1 MQNIYNI
8 RQEWEDLFQRYMQG
22 AAVDREINV
31 AIGPNNPG
39 STDVTNLRYLFPLA
53 AWLRD
58 NGRISKA
65 APLSVKIHVQ
75 AEDITGDRERIR
87 RFLAN
92 LGNLPDIIFFL
103 NQTPLYRADWSPSR
117 IFPLCQVSD
126 TARPAEL
133 SADYRQLR
141 HSVCW
146 SGGDAASVSPELAP
160 ILGSADALLRYIDDI
175 SSYAGAREAPIKLA
189 DKERLRREL
198 LAKIEPFRHEMDILS
213 QIIWLFLLRELL
225 ESKQLYSIPKDRDT
239 PHIYEEIFAK
249 SRMDAVSYGE
259 ALYQL
264 IENACLHSAGH
275 RAWFG
280 FRMYK
285 AGRDVPMSELLKEAE
300 TRKRL
305 YDKYHP
311 CFATDGENRNPY
323 AAKTGNIFS
332 GKSRYFFEFFV
343 LDSAWDRIGMVDNY
357 NNRKIERVY
366 GELEKKEEKKKDE
379 PPEEREA
386 RLRLAAFQILED
398 RGELLHTVGQLIRS
412 NPWGDNID
420 EHIEN
425 VTVHYGLRLLQRIIN
440 VNSGYLINCTPSQR
454 GDGLYYYNGKDEK
467 GPAGPMTEWTALLPI
482 SYHWQ
487 PMRDNLPK
495 KYETV
500 NCFERQIPPPRRT
513 VHYLNC
519 GKLLQPLDREPN
531 KTGAIRTLERQL
543 YERLPWRQ
551 ERELSSSILL
561 LHIDSPQL
569 YQLELF
575 AKALFACISR
585 TAASGR
591 QEKGGPAAVRIAVLL
606 PTVDTLHELLRLFSA
621 FYSGGRQEDME
632 NVQIAFCA
640 RNGAGGPFRVNFI
653 LAGSGLSNAFE
664 AAKLFAYHHSEDT
677 LENLSLLDYLTNQ
690 ATWADAGQIGDV
702 PPLFP
707 FDLFLPS
714 RLPEGDYV
722 RLPLQP
728 WKDSWFLQHIVSRLN
743 RDIRAPGNGC
753 MIDNIHARLGSKLH
767 LGRFFEGE
775 LLFHD
780 TGNVLRFAYL
790 LAQELLY
797 GEDALEARRHVIL
810 LGYEKYSVSLMLHLE
825 DWLKQSDRFSA
836 VHTAIIHDDDEKDG
850 GVEVRPCYDENACS
864 PDSSIQVVAVMPV
877 GTTLSTVY
885 KMYHA
890 AQRDLQLL
898 AREEVP
904 QDQTKNFCLILV
916 NGDLCRENNI
926 SEVTKRYWS
935 TVEWENQLVTTC
947 MEVYGGE
954 AKKIRY
960 LIPADAKWLAPDNC
974 SICRR
979 NGAETSAIIDAK
991 NSNTML
997 SSIFTLWDRRK
1008 GRFKDLLPIT
1018 PEENQKRLSSLLG
1031 HILYSHIYY
1040 WNNHFQFYL
1049 EFSKMYYSH
1058 QQEIDNVVA
1067 GWTVPMDAFH
1077 LVVSPLQFTNSP
1089 FLKSVLDRVFHGSAR
1104 FLHIDLKD
1112 SYREE
1117 IRMKFIYIAEEFK
1130 RMRRVSPGTRFC
1142 VHFVDTSIVT
1152 GSRLSRAQLMVRM
1165 LLQQVDCMDENVEL
1179 FSKVFLLVNRC
1190 SYATVQSFVRDPH
1203 RDLYAYLYLAIPS
1216 YNTEND
1222 FCPACR
1228 LVKRYELLE
1237 KRSAT
1242 ERLSSEFRRLG
1253 KKHEKRR
1260 VQDYEQ
1266 WLKKEILRSPSY
1278 FSWLRRWLYV
1288 NVPENV
1294 DRIAGRIGPNPKEE
1308 EADYKAARFVAEQ
1321 IDRYIREQ
1329 IDDRP
1334 GEKEGAE
1341 KNSRQGVLDALAE
1354 VSLEKVVSYIK
1365 DQGPA
1370 EEKETNRECA
1380 RRFKEAARKIV
1391 STYLIDT
1398 RNYMRLYS
1406 MQMAYQ
1412 ALEAVDDKLSP
1423 DEYRD
1428 KLDGLTRKAML
1439 ALMASIPELLKKVE
1453 NPSGLS
1459 LQQEE
1464 RVRFMCR
1471 LEWLISYIKVLS
1483 REQISKYYHCRR
1495 AIMGIMNDMLRLLF
1509 VRNEG
1514 PDPAKNEQKRDRMIA
1529 ALEKED
1535 PNWGVIIHILNDL
1548 EGSGENFDVQMRAL
1562 MEYQLTMTLL
1572 HRTADLQMSFVSHPD
1587 SIASFLRRYYQLADR
1602 CFPNKEGPFLAP
1614 QFALPSYDKV
1624 IRRYLRSL
1632 KAAVMTSEDD
1642 TPCLALIKTP
1652 ESLTHTADQ
1661 KGPCQLNGEQAQVW
1675 KLFARYIYL
1684 ENSRM
1689 LYSGMRDLENKLP
1702 EESLKQADGK
1712 RPADRFGSRMR
1723 KLGKAVDDCLRSCYQ
1738 NLDEE
1743 ARKEDILYQNI
1754 LGNFCRFWHDTSLWP
1769 PVRPK
1774 GGKKSAPPNTIAY
1787 LLQYFRLVNSLFKEK
1802 RRSFELGK
1810 RPYQYEELCHI
1821 LCGLTRC
1828 SMCYIAFRG
1837 IGAAPEIFT
1846 QSGFHVETMQK
1857 GNILTSAKL
1866 DHLLHQMDIIRKS
1879 TQRRLRGESLSE
1891 TEAEDIR
1898 GEMLIPGVTRLWT
1911 KSQEYLIIVVGLKE
1925 SPLKDE
1931 KFCIVLQQDR
1941 STKDRRS
1948 LGEQWLEA
1956 EALEN
1961 ARNILFMRRR
1971 LQAILSR
1978 DYTVLLNFRFD
1989 YSYVRSVSGKSGH
2002 RPRIIHI
2009 SDLHIKEDLTL
2020 GKPSKADRIIEQLSR
2035 NLEIDGK
2042 QMSVDLLAVTGDIVD
2057 GRESNAPQMEENYRY
2072 AESLLTRIAI
2082 HLWQDKDGYLPHDW
2096 RKRVM
2101 LTTGNHDYAAMNQ
2114 FKAIVK
2120 RRVLTS
2126 GLPVETESGTM
2137 SKFAYYIDFL
2147 IRYLDPPVNDLI
2159 ANDLNEIR
2167 YYRKLNIKVL
2177 ILNCSGTAVPR
2188 RTNKMG
2194 VNSEIVKNL
2203 IERRGWVD
2211 GKDPANTF
2219 RLCLA
2224 HYSPSYELSY
2234 FLDDYDVLPGW
2245 NWSPI
2250 DSDTCDINQLVKL
2263 FCCSVEHLIHTRYS
2277 VPAGDDAGK
2286 EPRINPDDD
2295 PHRKFLD
2302 KFCSLEQALDALQ
2315 NEKKPADG
2323 TADQFYSRLK
2333 DLADKRTSDGASDSD
2348 KLAAARQVV
2357 SDMHKNELYQRIK
2370 SYYDWLNQDRRCLNQ
2385 EQISQLLYEIQEN
2398 LSMSRYDMG
2407 CFKRLMEE
2415 VKGRDLT
2422 LAGHIHAYAEDSP
2435 NHILVADKLFY
2446 DGSDDIQGYIITLK
2460 EEGADPSY
2468 SFTRFT

>member
-1 MQNIYNI
+1 MQYIYNI
-8 RQEWEDLFQRYMQG
+8 RQDWENLFQRYTQG
-22 AAVDREINV
+22 AAADCEINV
-31 AIGPNNPG
+31 VIGPNRPD
-39 STDVTNLRYLFPLA
+39 SADVTNLRYLFPLA

-58 NGRISKA
+58 NRRISRDARLK
-65 APLSVKIHVQ
+65 VNIQFQ
-75 AEDITGDRERIR
+75 AQDNSGDRERVQL
-87 RFLAN
+87 FLSN
-92 LGNLPDIIFFL
+92 LGDLPDVEFFL
-103 NQTPLYRADWSPSR
+103 NQTPLYRIGWSPSR
-117 IFPLCQVSD
+117 IFPLCQVSK
-126 TARPAEL
+126 TARLNEF

-141 HSVCW
+141 RSVCW
-146 SGGDAASVSPELAP
+146 SGGEAASVPSELAP
-160 ILGSADALLRYIDDI
+160 ILISADTLLRYIDDT
-175 SSYAGAREAPIKLA
+175 SSYAGTRESPIKHV
-189 DKERLRREL
+189 DKENLRREL
-198 LAKIEPFRHEMDILS
+198 LEKIEPFRQEMDILS

-225 ESKQLYSIPKDRDT
+225 ESKQLYSIPKDREEA
-239 PHIYEEIFAK
+239 PYIYEEIFAK

-264 IENACLHSAGH
+264 IENACLYSAGH

-285 AGRDVPMSELLKEAE
+285 AGRDVPMSDLLKEAE

-305 YDKYHP
+305 YDKYYL

-323 AAKTGNIFS
+323 AAKTGSIFS

-343 LDSAWDRIGMVDNY
+343 LDSAWDRVGMVDNH
-357 NNRKIERVY
+357 NNRKIERAY
-366 GELEKKEEKKKDE
+366 QELEKKEGEKNDE
-379 PPEEREA
+379 LPERREA
-386 RLRLAAFQILED
+386 RLRAAARQILED
-398 RGELLHTVGQLIRS
+398 RGELLHDISQLIRF
-412 NPWGDNID
+412 NPWGNSID

-425 VTVHYGLRLLQRIIN
+425 VTIHYGLRLLQRIIN
-440 VNSGYLINCTPSQR
+440 VNYGYLICWTPSQR
-454 GDGLYYYNGKDEK
+454 EDNLCYYNGKDGKE
-467 GPAGPMTEWTALLPI
+467 PAGRMTEWTALLPI

-487 PMRDNLPK
+487 PMRDDLPK
-495 KYETV
+495 KFETV
-500 NCFERQIPPPRRT
+500 NCFELQIPPPRRT
-513 VHYLNC
+513 VYYLNC
-519 GKLLQPLDREPN
+519 GRLLQPLDWELN
-531 KTGAIRTLERQL
+531 KTDAIWRLEGQL
-543 YERLPWRQ
+543 YEQLPWQQ
-551 ERELSSSILL
+551 ERELSSAIFL

-585 TAASGR
+585 TAANSKSR
-591 QEKGGPAAVRIAVLL
+591 KRDPAAVRIAVLL
-606 PTVDTLHELLRLFSA
+606 PTVDTLHELLRLFST
-621 FYSGGRQEDME
+621 FYPEGSQADME
-632 NVQIAFCA
+632 NVQIAFCS
-640 RNGAGGPFRVNFI
+640 RNRAGGPFRVNFI
-653 LAGSGLSNAFE
+653 LAGNRLSNAFE

-677 LENLSLLDYLTNQ
+677 LEYLSLLDYLTHRAVRADGGQ
-690 ATWADAGQIGDV
+690 AGDV

-714 RLPEGDYV
+714 QLPDGDCAK
-722 RLPLQP
+722 LPLQP
-728 WKDSWFLQHIVSRLN
+728 WKDSWFLQLIISRLN
-743 RDIRAPGNGC
+743 RDIRALGNGC

-767 LGRFFEGE
+767 LSRFFEGE

-797 GEDALEARRHVIL
+797 GEDALEARRHVVL

-825 DWLKQSDRFSA
+825 DWLRQSDQFSA
-836 VHTAIIHDDDEKDG
+836 VHTAIIHDGEGDG
-850 GVEVRPCYDENACS
+850 DVEVRPCYDENACS
-864 PDSSIQVVAVMPV
+864 PDSSIQLVTVMPV

-890 AQRDLQLL
+890 AQRDLRLL
-898 AREEVP
+898 ADKEVS
-904 QDQTKNFCLILV
+904 QDQTKNFCLVLV

-935 TVEWENQLVTTC
+935 TVEWGSQLVTTC
-947 MEVYGGE
+947 KEVYGGE
-954 AKKIRY
+954 ARKIRY

-1008 GRFKDLLPIT
+1008 GRFEDLLPVSLA
-1018 PEENQKRLSSLLG
+1018 ENQKRLNSLLG
-1031 HILYSHIYY
+1031 HILYSHIYH

-1058 QQEIDNVVA
+1058 QQKIDHVVA

-1089 FLKSVLDRVFHGSAR
+1089 FLKSILDRVFHGSAR

-1130 RMRRVSPGTRFC
+1130 RMRTISPRTRFC

-1152 GSRLSRAQLMVRM
+1152 GSCLNRARLMVQM
-1165 LLQQVDCMDENVEL
+1165 LLQQVGCMDENVEL

-1190 SYATVQSFVRDPH
+1190 SYATVQSFVRDPK

-1228 LVKRYELLE
+1228 QVNRYELLE

-1242 ERLSSEFRRLG
+1242 ERLSNEFRRLG
-1253 KKHEKRR
+1253 TKHEKRK
-1260 VQDYEQ
+1260 VQEYEK
-1266 WLKKEILRSPSY
+1266 WIKKEILQSPAY

-1288 NVPENV
+1288 NVPKPEEV
-1294 DRIAGRIGPNPKEE
+1294 RWIARHIGPNPKEMGK
-1308 EADYKAARFVAEQ
+1308 ADYEAARFVLEQ
-1321 IDRYIREQ
+1321 IDWYIEEQ
-1329 IDDRP
+1329 IGKKD
-1334 GEKEGAE
+1334 
-1341 KNSRQGVLDALAE
+1341 SRQEVLDALSE
-1354 VSLEKVVSYIK
+1354 VSLEKIADCVK
-1365 DQGPA
+1365 NQGPP
-1370 EEKETNRECA
+1370 EKKRANKEQA
-1380 RRFKEAARKIV
+1380 KRFKEAARRIV
-1391 STYLIDT
+1391 SIYLIDV

-1412 ALEAVDDKLSP
+1412 ALEAVNDKLSP
-1423 DEYRD
+1423 DEYKD
-1428 KLDGLTRKAML
+1428 KLDSLTRKAML
-1439 ALMASIPELLKKVE
+1439 ELMASVPETFKTGAA
-1453 NPSGLS
+1453 PWGTSHP
-1459 LQQEE
+1459 QEE
-1464 RVRFMCR
+1464 RVRFMYR

-1483 REQISKYYHCRR
+1483 REQIAKYYHCRR

-1509 VRNEG
+1509 IRNEG
-1514 PDPAKNEQKRDRMIA
+1514 VSPDQNKQKRDRMTA
-1529 ALEKED
+1529 ALKKED
-1535 PNWGVIIHILNDL
+1535 PNWEAVIDILDGL
-1548 EGSGENFDVQMRAL
+1548 DASGEDFDVQLRAL
-1562 MEYQLTMTLL
+1562 MEYHLTMTLL
-1572 HRTADLQMSFVSHPD
+1572 HRTADLQMGFVSHPD
-1587 SIASFLRRYYQLADR
+1587 NIAGFLRRYYQLVDR
-1602 CFPNKEGPFLAP
+1602 CFPNGKGPFSAP
-1614 QFALPSYDKV
+1614 QFAPPSYDKV

-1652 ESLTHTADQ
+1652 ERLTHTADQ
-1661 KGPCQLNGEQAQVW
+1661 KGSCQLSEEQAQVW

-1702 EESLKQADGK
+1702 KEALEQADGK
-1712 RPADRFGSRMR
+1712 RPADHFGSRMR

-1754 LGNFCRFWHDTSLWP
+1754 LGNFCRFWHDTSLRP
-1769 PVRPK
+1769 PVQPK
-1774 GGKKSAPPNTIAY
+1774 TGKKNTPPNTIAY
-1787 LLQYFRLVNSLFKEK
+1787 LLQYFRLVNSLFKGK
-1802 RRSFELGK
+1802 QRSFELGR

-1821 LCGLTRC
+1821 LCGLTRY
-1828 SMCYIAFRG
+1828 SMCYIAFRS
-1837 IGAAPEIFT
+1837 IGVAPEIFT

-1857 GNILTSAKL
+1857 GDILTAAKL
-1866 DHLLHQMDIIRKS
+1866 DHLLHQMDSIRKS
-1879 TQRRLRGESLSE
+1879 TQRRLWDWDAPPLDRK
-1891 TEAEDIR
+1891 EDDVR

-1911 KSQEYLIIVVGLKE
+1911 SSQEYLIIIVGLKE
-1925 SPLKDE
+1925 SPLKEE
-1931 KFCIVLQQDR
+1931 KFCIVMQRDR
-1941 STKDRRS
+1941 SAKDRRS
-1948 LGEQWLEA
+1948 SGKLLLEA

-1978 DYTVLLNFRFD
+1978 DYTILLNFRFD
-1989 YSYVRSVSGKSGH
+1989 CSYVRPVSEKAGH
-2002 RPRIIHI
+2002 RPRLIHI
-2009 SDLHIKEDLTL
+2009 SDLHIKEDMTL
-2020 GKPSKADRIIEQLSR
+2020 GKPSKADQIIEQLNR

-2042 QMSVDLLAVTGDIVD
+2042 QMKVDLLAITGDIVD

-2072 AESLLTRIAI
+2072 AEGLLTRIAV

-2096 RKRVM
+2096 RRRVM
-2101 LTTGNHDYAAMNQ
+2101 ITTGNHDYAAMNQ

-2167 YYRKLNIKVL
+2167 YYRELNAKVL

-2203 IERRGWVD
+2203 IERRSWVS
-2211 GKDPANTF
+2211 GGDPADVF

-2224 HYSPSYELSY
+2224 HYSPSYKLSY

-2245 NWSPI
+2245 DWSPA
-2250 DSDTCDINQLVKL
+2250 DPPACDINQLVKM
-2263 FCCSVEHLIHTRYS
+2263 FCDSIEHLIHTRYS
-2277 VPAGDDAGK
+2277 EPAGDGARK
-2286 EPRINPDDD
+2286 EPPMNTDDEL
-2295 PHRKFLD
+2295 HRKFLD
-2302 KFCSLEQALDALQ
+2302 KFRSLEQALDALQ
-2315 NEKKPADG
+2315 NERKPADG

-2333 DLADKRTSDGASDSD
+2333 ALADERTCDGASDSD

-2357 SDMHKNELYQRIK
+2357 SDMHKNELYRRIR
-2370 SYYDWLNQDRRCLNQ
+2370 SYYEWLNQERRCLNQ

-2398 LSMSRYDMG
+2398 LSMSRYDME
-2407 CFKRLMEE
+2407 CFNRLMKE
-2415 VKGRDLT
+2415 VVGKRNLT
-2422 LAGHIHAYAEDSP
+2422 LAGHIHAYAEDP
-2435 NHILVADKLFY
+2435 ADHILVADKLFY
-2446 DGSDDIQGYIITLK
+2446 DGSKDIRGYIITL
-2460 EEGADPSY
+2460 EEGGSDPRY